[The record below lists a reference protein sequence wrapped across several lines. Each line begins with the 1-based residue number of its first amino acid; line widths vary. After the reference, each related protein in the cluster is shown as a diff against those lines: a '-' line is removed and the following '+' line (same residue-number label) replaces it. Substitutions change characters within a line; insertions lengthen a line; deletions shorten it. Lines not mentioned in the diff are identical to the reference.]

1 MAVPSAAADD
11 AGTIAACLEAER
23 TAQRDGR
30 GCIGRISNP
39 CMQEPGGETTAGMKI
54 CTNRE
59 VEVWDAQL
67 NAEYQELL
75 GVLQGK
81 SAEKIRAAQRAWIEM
96 RDGDC
101 TLPYETFEGGTIA
114 GVIAGNCMLD
124 HTATR
129 ALQLHDLRT
138 SNSYE

>member
-1 MAVPSAAADD
+1 
-11 AGTIAACLEAER
+11 
-23 TAQRDGR
+23 
-30 GCIGRISNP
+30 
-39 CMQEPGGETTAGMKI
+39 
-54 CTNRE
+54 
-59 VEVWDAQL
+59 
-67 NAEYQELL
+67 
-75 GVLQGK
+75 
-81 SAEKIRAAQRAWIEM
+81 M

-114 GVIAGNCMLD
+114 GVIAGNCMLG